1 MLLEIFAYLLLLLF
15 FFFWPLFAYLLRGET
30 TFGNCFR
37 IKFNW
42 GLQQHFGAVHYVCE
56 CVRECVCAC
65 VCVTYNACYPAL
77 RLLRACL
84 TYYTY
89 YISCCSRSASQ
100 NGSSFLQRLLLC
112 LLLWLAALQTS
123 QAAAIWTCVIIV
135 RVGNWQLLLRSLL
148 PLAGS
153 AANLTSSCENWRCCT
168 AASLTLL
175 GHAWIAIIHFNFS
188 VLICSLSM
196 HLVNNTVI
204 F

>member
-1 MLLEIFAYLLLLLF
+1 MCSV
-15 FFFWPLFAYLLRGET
+15 R
-30 TFGNCFR
+30 
-37 IKFNW
+37 
-42 GLQQHFGAVHYVCE
+42 VC
-56 CVRECVCAC
+56 VC

-100 NGSSFLQRLLLC
+100 NGSSFSPRLLLR

-175 GHAWIAIIHFNFS
+175 GHAWNFS
-188 VLICSLSM
+188 VSIDSLSM
-196 HLVNNTVI
+196 HLLIIQLYFRKLAFKICSLLANKSIKCILYGNS
-204 F
+204 